1 MNIEKLYDYAK
12 KPKLY
17 EPGNSV
23 MWTDPYISKQLLE
36 CHINPDNDM
45 ASRSNDKIDL
55 VIDWIESQATTKHM
69 NILDLGCGPGL
80 YAEKLAK
87 KGHTVTGV
95 DFSSSSID
103 YAKQV
108 TEKNKSNITYF
119 CKNYLD
125 IDFVATFDLV
135 ILIYLDFCVLK
146 PYERKVVLDN
156 VYRSLKD
163 GGLFIFDVVNNKNIE
178 GKVLKPSWEVC
189 LKKGFWK
196 DEPYLVLNTGYHYE
210 EKKVLLNQHIVIT
223 EDEKVE
229 TYHFWSTYYDYD
241 DLENLL
247 RESKFKNIKC
257 YNNIIPE
264 SDVWTGENISFY
276 VVQK

>member
-1 MNIEKLYDYAK
+1 MNIEKLYDYTK
-12 KPKLY
+12 KPELY
-17 EPGNSV
+17 EPVNSV

-55 VIDWIESQATTKHM
+55 IIDWIESQATTKNM

-80 YAEKLAK
+80 YAEKLSK
-87 KGHTVTGV
+87 NGHKVTGI
-95 DFSSSSID
+95 DFSNSSID

-119 CKNYLD
+119 CKNYLA
-125 IDFVATFDLV
+125 IDFVASFDLV

-146 PYERKVVLDN
+146 PHERKVVLDN

-163 GGLFIFDVVNNKNIE
+163 GGLFIFDVVNSKNIE
-178 GKVLKPSWEVC
+178 EKVLKPSWEVC

-196 DEPYLVLNTGYHYE
+196 DEPYIILNNGYHYKE
-210 EKKVLLNQHIVIT
+210 NKVLLNQHIVIT
-223 EDEKVE
+223 EDEKVK

-241 DLENLL
+241 DLDNLL
-247 RESKFKNIKC
+247 RESKFNNIKC
-257 YNNIIPE
+257 YSNILPE
-264 SDVWTGENISFY
+264 SDVWTGGNISFY